1 MPAPNPKSQIPNPK
15 QAHDAATRIRAFLL
29 ATLAVGII
37 GMGVELL
44 LIGHAESV
52 QQLIPLVL
60 LALGVVTLGVHAAMP
75 RPVTV
80 RALQAVMTLFVV
92 SGVSGVWLHYRGNVE
107 FELEMYPSMEGI
119 ELVQKTL
126 TGATP
131 VLAPGSMALLGLIGL
146 THSYKHPCI
155 HGGAW
160 APTPWR
166 RRPDALRNEEGDS

>member
-1 MPAPNPKSQIPNPK
+1 MPAPHPTSHIPNPK
-15 QAHDAATRIRAFLL
+15 RTHDASTRIRAFLL

-52 QQLIPLVL
+52 QQQIPLVL
-60 LALGVVTLGVHAAMP
+60 LALGAVTLGVHAAAS

-80 RALQAVMTLFVV
+80 RALQAVMTLFVI
-92 SGVSGVWLHYRGNVE
+92 SGAVGVWLHYRGNVE
-107 FELEMYPSMEGI
+107 FELEMYPSMGGL

-131 VLAPGSMALLGLIGL
+131 VLAPGSMTLLGLIGL
-146 THSYKHPCI
+146 THSYRHPCI
-155 HGGAW
+155 YGGA
-160 APTPWR
+160 
-166 RRPDALRNEEGDS
+166 DALRNEEGDS

>member
-1 MPAPNPKSQIPNPK
+1 MPLP
-15 QAHDAATRIRAFLL
+15 DASTRIRTFLL

-37 GMGVELL
+37 GMSAELL

-60 LALGVVTLGVHAAMP
+60 LALGAVTLGWHAVGP

-80 RALQAVMTLFVV
+80 RALQAAMTLFVV
-92 SGVSGVWLHYRGNVE
+92 SGAVGVWLHYQGNVE
-107 FELEMYPSMEGI
+107 FELEMYPSRGGI

-131 VLAPGSMALLGLIGL
+131 VLAPGSMTLLGLIGL
-146 THSYKHPCI
+146 THTYRHPCI
-155 HGGAW
+155 HGGA
-160 APTPWR
+160 
-166 RRPDALRNEEGDS
+166 DAFPNEEGDS

>member
-1 MPAPNPKSQIPNPK
+1 MPT
-15 QAHDAATRIRAFLL
+15 DASTRIRTFLL

-37 GMGVELL
+37 GMGTELL
-44 LIGHAESV
+44 LLGHAESA

-60 LALGVVTLGVHAAMP
+60 LACGAMTLAVHAAAP
-75 RPVTV
+75 GPGTV

-92 SGVSGVWLHYRGNVE
+92 SGVVGVWLHVRGNVE

-131 VLAPGSMALLGLIGL
+131 VLAPGSMALLGLFGL
-146 THSYKHPCI
+146 THTYRHPCL
-155 HGGAW
+155 HRGAR
-160 APTPWR
+160 ASSPWR
-166 RRPDALRNEEGDS
+166 RRPDAVRSEEGDS